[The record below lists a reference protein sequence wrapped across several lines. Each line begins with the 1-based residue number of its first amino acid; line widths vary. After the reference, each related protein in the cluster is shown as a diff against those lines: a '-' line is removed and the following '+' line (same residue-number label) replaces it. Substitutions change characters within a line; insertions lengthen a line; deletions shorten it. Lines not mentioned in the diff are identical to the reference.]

1 MHKSWNACFPIK
13 FSGVRQDGGS
23 LLLEEVDSLCMT
35 QMTNRVPEVG
45 LKYMKAGV

>member
-13 FSGVRQDGGS
+13 FLGVRQDAGS
-23 LLLEEVDSLCMT
+23 SLLEEVDLFPMT

>member
-1 MHKSWNACFPIK
+1 MHKSWNAGFPIIC
-13 FSGVRQDGGS
+13 SGVLQDAGS
-23 LLLEEVDSLCMT
+23 VLLEEVDSLCMT